1 MFARMARRHAGA
13 VARVRQVQLRWSGS
27 GDLTAEEKKHNLE
40 EYNRLK
46 AESEERQEEGKDRDA
61 SVKLL
66 QMGLVALSAPLAY
79 WWFQRQH
86 ERAAA
91 TQSGQK
97 AIMVSEVKKTG
108 EAAVGGDWTLVRTD
122 GVPVTSAEYLGTYPI
137 MYFGFTHCP
146 EICPVELN
154 KMSRVVDE
162 MRRRFPGRKFMPL
175 FVSCDPRRDSLKEV
189 ASYLKDFHPDFV
201 GLVGTHEQT
210 RKMCKEHRIYYSS
223 PSPLEEDEGDY
234 LVDHSIAMY
243 FFDDRFKFMDI
254 FGSRFSAEEIADVM
268 TKQFSELPPPRTS
281 V

>member
-1 MFARMARRHAGA
+1 MFARMARQHAGA
-13 VARVRQVQLRWSGS
+13 LARVRQVQLRWSGS
-27 GDLTAEEKKHNLE
+27 GKLTAEEKRHNLE

-46 AESEERQEEGKDRDA
+46 AESEEREEQSKDRDA
-61 SVKLL
+61 AVKLL
-66 QMGLVALSAPLAY
+66 QMGLVVLSAPLAY
-79 WWFQRQH
+79 WWFQRQQ
-86 ERAAA
+86 EAARGLA
-91 TQSGQK
+91 ADQTK
-97 AIMVSEVKKTG
+97 VSEVRKTG

-122 GVPVTSAEYLGTYPI
+122 GVPVTRAEYHGTYPI

-175 FVSCDPRRDSLKEV
+175 FVSCDPRRDSLKEI
-189 ASYLKDFHPDFV
+189 AAYLKDFHPDFV

-210 RKMCKEHRIYYSS
+210 AQMCKDHRIYYSS

-243 FFDDRFKFMDI
+243 FFDDRFKFMEV
-254 FGSRFSAEEIADVM
+254 FGSRFSAEEIADEM
-268 TKQFSELPPPRTS
+268 TKQFSALPTS
-281 V
+281 AAVV